1 MTSHRST
8 NAIAIALTLVLAGCG
23 KPASDS
29 AAELAIKTVSGG
41 KVDVTTSGDKS
52 QVTIKTDQGEAHI
65 SAGGNLALPKD
76 FPSDLHLPLFAYTIS
91 NVVQMGPATVV
102 TMHSAA
108 PVATLFAEYDSTMKA
123 AGWTEATAVQST
135 DAASVLT
142 FQKDNRVA
150 SVTLEKSSDQGGGT
164 DISLQHSA
172 QK

>member
-1 MTSHRST
+1 
-8 NAIAIALTLVLAGCG
+8 
-23 KPASDS
+23 
-29 AAELAIKTVSGG
+29 
-41 KVDVTTSGDKS
+41 
-52 QVTIKTDQGEAHI
+52 
-65 SAGGNLALPKD
+65 
-76 FPSDLHLPLFAYTIS
+76 
-91 NVVQMGPATVV
+91 VQMGPATVV
-102 TMHSAA
+102 TLHSTA

-123 AGWTEATAVQST
+123 AGWTEAMAVQST